1 MDQPLL
7 TTQEFMSKLYYKIND
22 PSDVRAIEDL
32 ILAWQEAGNLKV
44 NEWALV
50 PDKPAENAVWNNGSW
65 SIPEQPVYAAEE
77 WVQNYF
83 SSLEII
89 ALTRLEQS
97 ILQQGKTLG
106 LKMQACKEWLE
117 AMMFAQPSSAFQP
130 APYTYSEASIEAAST
145 LNS

>member
-1 MDQPLL
+1 
-7 TTQEFMSKLYYKIND
+7 MSKLYYKIND
-22 PSDVRAIEDL
+22 PSDARAIEDL
-32 ILAWQEAGNLKV
+32 ILAWQEASNPKV

-50 PDKPAENAVWNNGSW
+50 PDKPAENAIWNNGSW
-65 SIPEQPVYAAEE
+65 SIPVQPVYTAEE
-77 WVQNYF
+77 WVQDYF

-106 LKMQACKEWLE
+106 PKMQACKEWLE
-117 AMMFAQPSSAFQP
+117 AMMFAQPSSAFPP